1 MEIVSAKERPDR
13 SSENLLQVM
22 KIMKVG
28 VIHYLSGVVVYEV
41 VMENVEVRESGNG
54 QQKSQRQD
62 VAAEHRAS
70 RAG

>member
-1 MEIVSAKERPDR
+1 
-13 SSENLLQVM
+13 M

-70 RAG
+70 GAG